1 MYESNLAEN
10 AYSNSSL
17 QIGTPRGVEYRLF
30 ARVTRQ
36 LSVKF
41 DEIAP
46 DRFARR
52 AKAIYDNE
60 QLWAALACDVA
71 GESNGLPAE
80 LRSKIFYLYEFTR
93 IHGRKVLQ
101 GAATPDVLVE
111 INTAVMRGLQGVAEE
126 EEAA

>member
-1 MYESNLAEN
+1 MYESSLAEN
-10 AYSNSSL
+10 LYSDSSFHT
-17 QIGTPRGVEYRLF
+17 GTPRGVEYRLL

-36 LSVKF
+36 LSATG
-41 DEIAP
+41 DETAP

-60 QLWAALACDVA
+60 QLWATLACDVA
-71 GESNGLPAE
+71 EEGNGLPAE

-101 GAATPDVLVE
+101 GVATPEILVE